1 MDQNLIIFICTR
13 WSDTVMMQM
22 EKEVMAL
29 LSKLDLQNVTFAESP
44 PGMFIENLPFSWS
57 SQVIYFW
64 LEYFFN
70 IFLCWNRDRLGM
82 IIAHLWYLIDKRWY
96 AGDANQSVHLVASE
110 GLEAYLPLANMVDI
124 SAEVQRLTKRLA
136 KMQTEY
142 DGLMARLSSPS
153 VSSIQN
159 HLICY
164 L

>member
-1 MDQNLIIFICTR
+1 MDQNLIIFIFTR
-13 WSDTVMMQM
+13 HYPTLSWCRWKRKLWLSYPNWIYRTSLSQN
-22 EKEVMAL
+22 L
-29 LSKLDLQNVTFAESP
+29 LLVCSSRIYLFLGQVKL
-44 PGMFIENLPFSWS
+44 FIFGL
-57 SQVIYFW
+57 
-64 LEYFFN
+64 N
-70 IFLCWNRDRLGM
+70 ISLTFLCWNRDRLGM

-110 GLEAYLPLANMVDI
+110 GLEAYLPLADMVDI

-159 HLICY
+159 HLIRY